1 MQVTYS
7 AVATV
12 FYLNK
17 MIGLTMRSV
26 M

>member
-1 MQVTYS
+1 MQVTFS